1 MNQMADSNVLISIG
15 IDAGSKVSK
24 AAYSDSSG
32 TRIIARLEGFDVN
45 ALREESEIKLD
56 DIITSCV
63 IALPDNYTKR
73 QNEDIINNAKR
84 SGFDEV
90 NIISEYEAMNWGID
104 LEPDTCALICDF
116 GASRINFAVI
126 GNDELID
133 SEIISDFNGNEC
145 DKYFASWLSE
155 RFILNLIDEK
165 LLRQRAEQIKFT
177 LGVSDSLTWRGI
189 DIQRED
195 FERLI
200 YFPVKRITHHARKFM
215 RIYKPDKFILSGG
228 MSSVPLIRKL
238 FTEALN
244 ISPEINADLIAKGA
258 ALKAKEYYES
268 DDVRNHNH
276 DENLQRL
283 RELKAEIIELEANL
297 TRSQKDRLYLLFRQA
312 EGINDSKIIT
322 LMEGLINELK
332 SA

>member
-1 MNQMADSNVLISIG
+1 MADSNVFISIG
-15 IDAGSKVSK
+15 IDAGSKTSK
-24 AAYSDSSG
+24 AAYSDSNG

-45 ALREESEIKLD
+45 VLREESEIKLD

-63 IALPDNYTKR
+63 IALPDDYNKR
-73 QNEDIINNAKR
+73 QHEDILNTAKR
-84 SGFDEV
+84 SGFE
-90 NIISEYEAMNWGID
+90 NIDLISEYEAMNWAID
-104 LEPDTCALICDF
+104 LESETCALICDF
-116 GASRINFAVI
+116 GASRVNLAVI
-126 GNDELID
+126 GSDELID
-133 SEIISDFNGNEC
+133 SEVISDFGGNEC

-189 DIQRED
+189 DILRED

-200 YFPVKRITHHARKFM
+200 YFPVKSITHHARKFM

-228 MSSVPLIRKL
+228 MSSVPLIRRL

-244 ISPEINADLIAKGA
+244 VSPEINADLIAKGA

-268 DDVRNHNH
+268 ESENNRHNH

-283 RELKAEIIELEANL
+283 RELKSEIIELEANL
-297 TRSQKDRLYLLFRQA
+297 TRSQKDKLYLLFRQA
-312 EGINDSKIIT
+312 EGINDSKIIA

-332 SA
+332 DA

>member
-1 MNQMADSNVLISIG
+1 MADSNVFISIG
-15 IDAGSKVSK
+15 IDAGSKTSK
-24 AAYSDSSG
+24 AAYSDSNG

-45 ALREESEIKLD
+45 VLREESEIKLD

-63 IALPDNYTKR
+63 IALPDDYNKR
-73 QNEDIINNAKR
+73 QHEDILNTAKR
-84 SGFDEV
+84 SGFE
-90 NIISEYEAMNWGID
+90 NIDLISEYEAMNWAID
-104 LEPDTCALICDF
+104 LESETCALICDF
-116 GASRINFAVI
+116 GASRVNLAVI
-126 GNDELID
+126 GSDELID
-133 SEIISDFNGNEC
+133 SEVISDFGGNEC

-189 DIQRED
+189 DILRED

-200 YFPVKRITHHARKFM
+200 YFPVKSITHHARKFM
-215 RIYKPDKFILSGG
+215 RIYKPDMFILSGG
-228 MSSVPLIRKL
+228 MSSVPLIRRL

-244 ISPEINADLIAKGA
+244 VSPEINADLIAKGA

-268 DDVRNHNH
+268 ESENNRHNH

-283 RELKAEIIELEANL
+283 RELKSEIIELEANL
-297 TRSQKDRLYLLFRQA
+297 TRSQKDKLYLLFRQA
-312 EGINDSKIIT
+312 EGINDSKIIA

-332 SA
+332 DA

>member
-1 MNQMADSNVLISIG
+1 MADSNVSNSIG
-15 IDAGSKVSK
+15 IDAGSKTSK

-32 TRIIARLEGFDVN
+32 TRIVAKLEGFDVN

-63 IALPDNYTKR
+63 IALPDDFTKR
-73 QNEDIINNAKR
+73 QHEDILTAAKR
-84 SGFDEV
+84 SGFD
-90 NIISEYEAMNWGID
+90 NIDLISEYEAMNWAID
-104 LEPDTCALICDF
+104 SDSGTALICDF
-116 GASRINFAVI
+116 GASRVNLAVI
-126 GNDELID
+126 GSDELID
-133 SEIISDFNGNEC
+133 SEIISDFGGNEC
-145 DKYFASWLSE
+145 DKVFASWLSD
-155 RFILNLIDEK
+155 RFTLNLIDEK
-165 LLRQRAEQIKFT
+165 LLRERAEQIKFT
-177 LGVSDSLTWRGI
+177 LGVSDSLTWRNI
-189 DIQRED
+189 EIQRED

-238 FTEALN
+238 FTESLN

-258 ALKAKEYYES
+258 ALKAKEFYES
-268 DDVRNHNH
+268 ETIRTHNHN
-276 DENLQRL
+276 ENLQRL
-283 RELKAEIIELEANL
+283 RELKSEIIELEANL

-312 EGINDSKIIT
+312 EGINDSKIIA

-332 SA
+332 NV

>member
-1 MNQMADSNVLISIG
+1 MADSNVSISIG
-15 IDAGSKVSK
+15 IDAGSKTSK

-32 TRIIARLEGFDVN
+32 TRIAAKLEGFDVN

-56 DIITSCV
+56 GIITSCV
-63 IALPDNYTKR
+63 IALPDDYTKR
-73 QNEDIINNAKR
+73 QHEDIFNTAKR
-84 SGFDEV
+84 SGFE
-90 NIISEYEAMNWGID
+90 NIDLISEYEAMNWAID
-104 LEPDTCALICDF
+104 LESQTCALICDF
-116 GASRINFAVI
+116 GASRINLAVI
-126 GNDELID
+126 GSDELID

-177 LGVSDSLTWRGI
+177 LSVSDSLTWRGI

-200 YFPVKRITHHARKFM
+200 YFPVRRITHHARKFM

-258 ALKAKEYYES
+258 ALKAREYYES
-268 DDVRNHNH
+268 ESDSITGHNH
-276 DENLQRL
+276 DELAGRL
-283 RELKAEIIELEANL
+283 RELKSEIIELEANL
-297 TRSQKDRLYLLFRQA
+297 TRSQRDRLYLLFRQA